1 VSKKTKNILVV
12 GGSGFVGSHTA
23 DILSKNG
30 HKVTILDKTHSKW
43 LKSDQ
48 KMIVGNMTKQ
58 YRMDFYV

>member
-1 VSKKTKNILVV
+1 MSKKTKKILVV

-43 LKSDQ
+43 
-48 KMIVGNMTKQ
+48 
-58 YRMDFYV
+58 